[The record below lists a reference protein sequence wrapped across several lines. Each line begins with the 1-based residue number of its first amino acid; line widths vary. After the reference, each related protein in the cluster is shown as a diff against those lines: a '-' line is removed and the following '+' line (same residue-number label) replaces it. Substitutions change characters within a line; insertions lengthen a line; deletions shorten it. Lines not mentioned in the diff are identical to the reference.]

1 MPLTKNDISKKI
13 AKTQNLTD
21 KQAKATVNQV
31 FDEMKKAI
39 ESGNPVQI
47 FEFGGFHINTRAKR
61 KGRNPQTGQVM
72 TIKAHKALVFT
83 PSITIKREL
92 KKLKK

>member
-31 FDEMKKAI
+31 FDEIKNTLKNGD
-39 ESGNPVQI
+39 SVQI
-47 FEFGGFHINTRAKR
+47 FEFGKFHINTRAKR
-61 KGRNPQTGQVM
+61 KGRNPQTGRAI
-72 TIKAHKALVFT
+72 TIKAHKALIFI
-83 PSITIKREL
+83 PSVTIKREL
-92 KKLKK
+92 KSLKK